1 MGRGMKRLGWVWV
14 VAAMCATPAAA
25 AQIVEGV
32 AGDGARY
39 ALAVPDAWNGDLIV
53 YGHGIV
59 DPAAPVALPGQQ
71 DGFSRLRDA
80 WLQRGFAVASS
91 SYSENGFALKDAA
104 QRLHQL
110 SGLFTARFG
119 RPSAVYLVGHSLGA
133 AAIESLAERFPD
145 QYDAALPMCGLLG
158 GTLPEVQYLG
168 DARVL
173 FDFHFP
179 GVLPGDVLTV
189 PDGIPFAPGDPAFL
203 AALNALLGG
212 FAAPGAPT
220 VQLALA
226 AKLPFSSGQ
235 EIVQAA
241 LTALGC
247 NLRFTNDLLERTHG
261 QPFYDNTTTVYPGA
275 ANDGAGRFT
284 ATPAALNFLGHYFT
298 PTGEL
303 RVPTLTLHTMR
314 DPAIPVFHERLF
326 ADAATRAGA
335 GDRLVQRTVQ
345 RFGHCAFSDA
355 EVLSSFDAL
364 VSWVRTG
371 IRPAGGDATDNPS
384 VRP

>member
-158 GTLPEVQYLG
+158 GTLL
-168 DARVL
+168 
-173 FDFHFP
+173 
-179 GVLPGDVLTV
+179 
-189 PDGIPFAPGDPAFL
+189 
-203 AALNALLGG
+203 
-212 FAAPGAPT
+212 
-220 VQLALA
+220 
-226 AKLPFSSGQ
+226 
-235 EIVQAA
+235 VQAA
-241 LTALGC
+241 LTALGF
-247 NLRFTNDLLERTHG
+247 NLRFTNDLLERTYG

-326 ADAATRAGA
+326 ADAVTRAGA

-371 IRPAGGDATDNPS
+371 IRPAGGDATDNPG

>member
-1 MGRGMKRLGWVWV
+1 MGRVMKQLGWVSI
-14 VAAMCATPAAA
+14 VAVLCATPAAA
-25 AQIVEGV
+25 SQIVEGI

-39 ALAVPDAWNGDLIV
+39 ALAVPDHWNGDLIV

-59 DPAAPVALPGQQ
+59 DPAAPVQLPGEQ

-91 SYSENGFALKDAA
+91 SYSENGFALKEAA

-110 SGLFTARFG
+110 SGLFTAQFG

-133 AAIESLAERFPD
+133 AAIELLSESFPG

-158 GTLPEVQYLG
+158 GTIAEVQYLG

-173 FDFHFP
+173 FDFYFP

-189 PDGIPFAPGDPAFL
+189 PAGIPFAPGDPAFV
-203 AALNALLGG
+203 AALNALLRG

-220 VQLALA
+220 LQFAVA
-226 AKLPFSSGQ
+226 AKLPFASAQ

-241 LTALGC
+241 LTVLGF

-261 QPFYDNTTTVYPGA
+261 QPFYDNTRTVYPGD
-275 ANDGAGRFT
+275 ANAGVGRFT
-284 ATPAALNFLGHYFT
+284 ASPAALNFLEHYFT

-303 RVPTLTLHTMR
+303 QIPTLTLHTTR
-314 DPAIPVFHERLF
+314 DPAIPFFHESLY
-326 ADAATRAGA
+326 AAAVASAGA
-335 GDRLVQRTVQ
+335 GDLLVQRSVQ
-345 RFGHCAFSDA
+345 RFGHCAFTDA

-371 IRPAGGDATDNPS
+371 RRPAGGTVSQPAVQP
-384 VRP
+384 